1 MTSRAIRTL
10 RGGIAAAVAIEV
22 ALLSHVLA
30 GGAAPDALLVTLT
43 FVIAWIVCLALA
55 GRRLSLVRLSLAVG
69 LSQFAFHATFSI
81 LGSPQASSSSGGG
94 HAHHAMTMTLD
105 AAPHATA
112 MIGAD
117 PLMWAAHVL
126 AAVVTVAALYRG
138 ERAVR
143 ALLEPLVT
151 FVRAIVRVVVLTPPR
166 PRLLVAARVVDTP
179 VAGRR
184 WVAEPATRRGP
195 PRGILLP
202 AI

>member
-30 GGAAPDALLVTLT
+30 GGAAPDALLVALT
-43 FVIAWIVCLALA
+43 FVVSWIVCLALA
-55 GRRLSLVRLSLAVG
+55 GRRLSLVRLALAVG
-69 LSQFAFHATFSI
+69 LSQFAFHAAFSV
-81 LGSPQASSSSGGG
+81 LGTPQAAAASGGV
-94 HAHHAMTMTLD
+94 HAHHAMTMD

-112 MIGAD
+112 MVAAD
-117 PLMWAAHVL
+117 PLMWAAHAL
-126 AAVVTVAALYRG
+126 AAVVTIAALYRG

-151 FVRAIVRVVVLTPPR
+151 LVRAVVHVVMVTPAR
-166 PRLLVAARVVDTP
+166 PRRLAAARIENSVLP
-179 VAGRR
+179 GRR

>member
-30 GGAAPDALLVTLT
+30 GGAAPDALLVALT
-43 FVIAWIVCLALA
+43 FVVSWVVCLALA
-55 GRRLSLVRLSLAVG
+55 GRRPSLGRLALAVS

-81 LGSPQASSSSGGG
+81 LGTPQAVAATGGA
-94 HAHHAMTMTLD
+94 HAHHAMTMTMD

-112 MIGAD
+112 MVAAG
-117 PLMWAAHVL
+117 PLMWAAHAL
-126 AAVVTVAALYRG
+126 AAVVTIAALYRG

-151 FVRAIVRVVVLTPPR
+151 LVRAIVRVVMVTPGR
-166 PRLLVAARVVDTP
+166 PRLLAASRVDITVVP
-179 VAGRR
+179 GRR
-184 WVAEPATRRGP
+184 WIAEPATRRGP

>member
-30 GGAAPDALLVTLT
+30 GGAAPDALLVALT
-43 FVIAWIVCLALA
+43 FVVSWIVCLALA
-55 GRRLSLVRLSLAVG
+55 GRRLSLVRLALAVG
-69 LSQFAFHATFSI
+69 LSQFAFHAAFSL
-81 LGSPQASSSSGGG
+81 LGTPQAAAASGGA
-94 HAHHAMTMTLD
+94 HAHHAMTMD

-112 MIGAD
+112 MVAAD
-117 PLMWAAHVL
+117 PLMWAAHAL
-126 AAVVTVAALYRG
+126 AAVVTIAALYRG

-151 FVRAIVRVVVLTPPR
+151 LVRAVVHVVMVTPAR
-166 PRLLVAARVVDTP
+166 PRRLAAARIENSVLP
-179 VAGRR
+179 GRR

>member
-30 GGAAPDALLVTLT
+30 GGAAPDALLVALT
-43 FVIAWIVCLALA
+43 FAVSWIVCLALA
-55 GRRLSLVRLSLAVG
+55 GRRLSLVRLALAVG
-69 LSQFAFHATFSI
+69 LSQFAFHAAFSV
-81 LGSPQASSSSGGG
+81 LGTPQAAAASGGA
-94 HAHHAMTMTLD
+94 HAHHAMTMD

-112 MIGAD
+112 MVAAD
-117 PLMWAAHVL
+117 PLMWAAHAL
-126 AAVVTVAALYRG
+126 AAVVTIAALYRG

-151 FVRAIVRVVVLTPPR
+151 LVRAVVHVVMVTPAR
-166 PRLLVAARVVDTP
+166 PRRLAAARIENSVLP
-179 VAGRR
+179 GRR

>member
-30 GGAAPDALLVTLT
+30 GGAAPDALLVALT
-43 FVIAWIVCLALA
+43 FVVSWIVCLALA
-55 GRRLSLVRLSLAVG
+55 GRRLSLVRLALAVG
-69 LSQFAFHATFSI
+69 LSQFAFHAAFSV
-81 LGSPQASSSSGGG
+81 LGTPQAAAASGGA
-94 HAHHAMTMTLD
+94 HAHHAMTMD

-112 MIGAD
+112 MVAAD
-117 PLMWAAHVL
+117 PLMWAAHAL
-126 AAVVTVAALYRG
+126 AAVVTIAALYRG

-151 FVRAIVRVVVLTPPR
+151 LVRAVVHVVMVTPAR
-166 PRLLVAARVVDTP
+166 PRRLAAARIENSVLP
-179 VAGRR
+179 GRR

>member
-30 GGAAPDALLVTLT
+30 GGAAPDALLVALT
-43 FVIAWIVCLALA
+43 FVVSWIVCLALA
-55 GRRLSLVRLSLAVG
+55 GRRLSLVRLALAVG
-69 LSQFAFHATFSI
+69 LSQFAFHAAFSV
-81 LGSPQASSSSGGG
+81 LGTPQAAAASGGA
-94 HAHHAMTMTLD
+94 HAHHAMTMD

-112 MIGAD
+112 MVAAD
-117 PLMWAAHVL
+117 PLMWAAHAL
-126 AAVVTVAALYRG
+126 AAVVTIAALYRG

-151 FVRAIVRVVVLTPPR
+151 LVRAVVHVVMVTPAR
-166 PRLLVAARVVDTP
+166 PRRLAAARIENSVLP
-179 VAGRR
+179 GRR
-184 WVAEPATRRGP
+184 WIAEPATRRGP

>member
-30 GGAAPDALLVTLT
+30 GGAAPDALLVALT
-43 FVIAWIVCLALA
+43 FVVSWIVCLALA
-55 GRRLSLVRLSLAVG
+55 GRRLSLVRLALAVG
-69 LSQFAFHATFSI
+69 LSQFAFHATFSV
-81 LGSPQASSSSGGG
+81 LGTPQAAAASGGA
-94 HAHHAMTMTLD
+94 HAHHAMTMD

-112 MIGAD
+112 MVAAD
-117 PLMWAAHVL
+117 PLMWAAHAL
-126 AAVVTVAALYRG
+126 AAVVTIAALYRG

-151 FVRAIVRVVVLTPPR
+151 LVRAVVHVVMVTPAR
-166 PRLLVAARVVDTP
+166 PRRLAAARIENSVLP
-179 VAGRR
+179 GRR

>member
-30 GGAAPDALLVTLT
+30 GGAAPDALLVALT
-43 FVIAWIVCLALA
+43 FVVSWIVCLALA
-55 GRRLSLVRLSLAVG
+55 GRRLSLVRLALAVG
-69 LSQFAFHATFSI
+69 LSQFAFHAAFSV
-81 LGSPQASSSSGGG
+81 LGTPQAAAASGGA
-94 HAHHAMTMTLD
+94 HAHHAMTMD

-112 MIGAD
+112 MVAAD
-117 PLMWAAHVL
+117 PLMWAAHAL
-126 AAVVTVAALYRG
+126 AAVVTIAALYRG

-151 FVRAIVRVVVLTPPR
+151 LVRAVVHVVMVTPAR
-166 PRLLVAARVVDTP
+166 PRRLAAARTENSVLP
-179 VAGRR
+179 GRR